1 MMIRKALIPIAGKG
15 TRLMPVTSVVP
26 KAMFPL
32 IDSTDN
38 IKAVLHVI
46 CEHAVSAG
54 AQSVGIVM
62 SPWQVGIVQRYF
74 EAAREYGFEELP
86 ARIEYITQ
94 TSPKGFGDAVLQ
106 ARNFVG
112 DEPFML
118 LLGDHIHIPDDDKPA
133 CAAQVVEAFD
143 SAGAAAMIG
152 MQTISATEL
161 SKVGVAGGIRI
172 QQDTYRCTCF
182 VEKPD
187 IDTARRKLRTDGLP
201 KDTFLA
207 HSGIYI
213 FTPEIFEC
221 IEEVAVAA
229 EKTAGEIELA
239 DAQSL
244 LLTRRPKKYLLHNIS
259 GRAYDVG
266 NPAGYAEAQVAFR
279 AAGDVADA

>member
-1 MMIRKALIPIAGKG
+1 MMVRKALIPIAGKG
-15 TRLMPVTSVVP
+15 TRLMPVASVVP

-38 IKAVLHVI
+38 IRSVLHVI
-46 CEHAVSAG
+46 CEQAVSAG
-54 AQSVGIVM
+54 AQSIGIVI
-62 SPWQVGIVQRYF
+62 SPWQAGIVQRYF
-74 EAAREYGFEELP
+74 EAVCEYGFAELP

-94 TSPKGFGDAVLQ
+94 ASPKGFGDAVLQ
-106 ARNFVG
+106 ARSFVG

-118 LLGDHIHIPDDDKPA
+118 LLGDHIHIPDNDKPR
-133 CAAQVVEAFD
+133 CASQVVGAFD

-152 MQTISATEL
+152 MQAIPATEL
-161 SKVGVAGGIRI
+161 SKVGVAGGVRIR
-172 QQDTYRCTCF
+172 QDTYHCACF

-187 IDTARRKLRTDGLP
+187 VDTARQKLRTKGLP
-201 KDTFLA
+201 EDTFLA
-207 HSGIYI
+207 HCGIYI

-229 EKTAGEIELA
+229 EKTVKETELA

-244 LLTRRPKKYLLHNIS
+244 LLTRRPQKYLLHKIS

-266 NPAGYAEAQVAFR
+266 NPAGYAEAQAAFR
-279 AAGDVADA
+279 AAGSMADR

>member
-38 IKAVLHVI
+38 IKSVLHVI

-74 EAAREYGFEELP
+74 EAACEYGFEELP

-94 TSPKGFGDAVLQ
+94 ASPNGFGDAVLQ

-118 LLGDHIHIPDDDKPA
+118 LLGDHIHIPDDDKPV
-133 CAAQVVEAFD
+133 CAAQIVEAFD

-221 IEEVAVAA
+221 IEEVAMTA

-244 LLTRRPKKYLLHNIS
+244 LLTRRPEKYLLHNIS

-266 NPAGYAEAQVAFR
+266 NPAGYAEAQAAFR